1 MGVEKT
7 EAIVIG
13 SWPLGESDRIVA
25 FYTRAHG
32 KLRGVAKAARRP
44 RSRFAGALE
53 LFTYGS
59 LVFFEKETAELVR
72 INSFDVLRHHQALRE
87 DLVRLGR
94 GAWMVECLS
103 RLTPDRDPSPALFA
117 LLRGGLR
124 RLTQGG
130 DPDRVP
136 LLYALRLLDLLGHRP
151 QVTRCL
157 DCHRSPLA
165 PAQFEPGRGG
175 VRCRRC
181 GDPRRGV
188 TLSGPTL
195 TGLQRLQQLP
205 WESGERLRL
214 TPAQRDELRAV
225 VQEYLTYLV
234 GQPPRSL
241 RFLASIEDPTPIDRI
256 ASELR

>member
-1 MGVEKT
+1 MGLQKT

-13 SWPLGESDRIVA
+13 SWALGESDRIIA

-44 RSRFAGALE
+44 RSRFGGALE
-53 LFTYGS
+53 LFSYGT

-72 INSFDVLRHHQALRE
+72 INGFDVLRHYRALRE
-87 DLVRLGR
+87 DLTRLGW

-103 RLTPDRDPSPALFA
+103 RLTPDRDPSRALFA
-117 LLRGGLR
+117 LLRDGLR
-124 RLTQGG
+124 RLAQGG
-130 DPDRVP
+130 DQVRIP

-157 DCHRSPLA
+157 DCGRSPLA
-165 PAQFEPGRGG
+165 PAQFESAHGG

-181 GDPRRGV
+181 GDPSRGI
-188 TLSGPTL
+188 TLSGPAL
-195 TGLQRLQQLP
+195 TGFQRLQQLP

-214 TPAQRDELRAV
+214 TPAHSEELHAV
-225 VQEYLTYLV
+225 IQEYFTYLV
-234 GQPPRSL
+234 GQPSRSL
-241 RFLASIEDPTPIDRI
+241 RFLANIGDPARI
-256 ASELR
+256 GAIAEAP

>member
-1 MGVEKT
+1 MGLQKT

-13 SWPLGESDRIVA
+13 SWALGESDRIVA

-32 KLRGVAKAARRP
+32 KLRGVAQGARRP
-44 RSRFAGALE
+44 RSRFAGAIE

-87 DLVRLGR
+87 DLRRLGC

-103 RLTPDRDPSPALFA
+103 RLTPDRDPFPALFA
-117 LLRGGLR
+117 LLRGGLH
-124 RLTQGG
+124 RLAQGG
-130 DPDRVP
+130 DPARIS
-136 LLYALRLLDLLGHRP
+136 LLYTFRLLDLLGHRP

-165 PAQFEPGRGG
+165 PAWFESARGG
-175 VRCRRC
+175 VRCGRC
-181 GDPRRGV
+181 GDPGRGI

-195 TGLQRLQQLP
+195 TGLQRLQRLP

-214 TPAQRDELRAV
+214 TRVQRDEVHAV
-225 VQEYLTYLV
+225 VQEYMTYLT

-241 RFLASIEDPTPIDRI
+241 RFLASIEEPTLVGTA
-256 ASELR
+256 ASERS